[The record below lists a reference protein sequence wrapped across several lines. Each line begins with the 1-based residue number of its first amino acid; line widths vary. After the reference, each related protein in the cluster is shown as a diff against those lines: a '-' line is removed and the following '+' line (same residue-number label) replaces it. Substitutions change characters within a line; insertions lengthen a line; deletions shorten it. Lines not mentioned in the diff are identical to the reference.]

1 MNKQLAWHWVN
12 KTLRD
17 GSPIPRDGKWLEY
30 KGIIRMCKS
39 GLHASRT
46 PWQALEYARGNTL
59 CLVEV
64 DGIVTEGADKLVCS
78 RRKIIARMA
87 AESLLRYF
95 SRMQAL
101 SVVDKWDVPDVVLDW
116 LMTGDKDLQSAAWLA
131 AESASE
137 SASGSRLG
145 SRLGSAESAARSAAW
160 SAEWSACWPPTRCLS
175 CRCGNYP
182 ARRERVRAN
191 GSRRASPRSGSC
203 SRSSARARLTP
214 SACTSPPLIGSP
226 HRLRSRIQP

>member
-1 MNKQLAWHWVN
+1 MNKQLAWHWVK

-46 PWQALEYARGNTL
+46 PWQALEYACGNTL

-64 DGIVTEGADKLVCS
+64 DGIVTEEADKLVCS
-78 RRKIIARMA
+78 RRKIIARMD

-137 SASGSRLG
+137 SASAYS
-145 SRLGSAESAARSAAW
+145 
-160 SAEWSACWPPTRCLS
+160 
-175 CRCGNYP
+175 
-182 ARRERVRAN
+182 
-191 GSRRASPRSGSC
+191 
-203 SRSSARARLTP
+203 
-214 SACTSPPLIGSP
+214 
-226 HRLRSRIQP
+226 